1 MSEQPASPETLW
13 PRMKEL
19 MEAEGPPAV
28 IALVSGHVDA
38 VERGKLF
45 SLALN
50 AFSSREW
57 EGKNLDAIIAVAQAG
72 IWDALQQADS
82 ARGEECDKLLD
93 RANVLSYNLSA
104 TLAPCWPG
112 DALPREQRHFEAG
125 LSAAEDCLRW
135 RAQLKKGPMPFAI
148 AHWARGI
155 HLNALGRH
163 DSALAAHESALHRAE
178 AVAIAEGK
186 PVRVASNAHWLVLLS
201 AGYVELARRLAGSHD
216 VGPFERVLRIID
228 EAAKERPDEAEDL
241 VFCADQLR
249 EAARRL

>member
-1 MSEQPASPETLW
+1 
-13 PRMKEL
+13 
-19 MEAEGPPAV
+19 
-28 IALVSGHVDA
+28 
-38 VERGKLF
+38 
-45 SLALN
+45 
-50 AFSSREW
+50 
-57 EGKNLDAIIAVAQAG
+57 
-72 IWDALQQADS
+72 
-82 ARGEECDKLLD
+82 
-93 RANVLSYNLSA
+93 
-104 TLAPCWPG
+104 
-112 DALPREQRHFEAG
+112 
-125 LSAAEDCLRW
+125 
-135 RAQLKKGPMPFAI
+135 MPFAI